1 LNESS
6 AQAITTAKTWN
17 LMLKANKKIRPKIL
31 AIDDKKENLLALEA
45 VLDDFDCD
53 LYCVTSGD
61 AGLKL
66 VLEHEFALALLDVQM
81 PKMNGFEVA
90 GLIRGIKK
98 SKYLPIIFVTALNQ
112 HPAYQFKGYEAGAV
126 DFLFKPFDPKILKSK
141 VDIFL
146 ELYRSKQLIE
156 NQKLELEEKLKIL
169 EKTKKAAEAANQ
181 TKSDF
186 LSIMSH
192 EIRTPMN
199 AIMGFTQ
206 LVLKT
211 ELNSKQSLFLEK
223 IQYSAN
229 NLLVI
234 INDILDFSKIEAG
247 KLNLEAMEFA
257 LEPAIANIASQEML
271 KTQKKGLEL
280 LFYIEPE
287 VPTTLIGDSLR
298 LGQVLLNLL
307 SNAIKFTDKG
317 QVLMTVKTEK
327 TTDTDILLQFSIQ
340 DTGIGLSEQ
349 QIANLFQP
357 FTQADP
363 STTRKYGGTGLGL
376 SICHRLVEMMDGR
389 LWVDSEPGK
398 GSTFHFTAQ
407 FKAGKKRD
415 QEKFLPPELEGL
427 RILLVD
433 DNLTALKLLKRM
445 LEVKD
450 FQITACAHP
459 DEALREMKQAVD
471 EGQPYDMAILDW
483 GLPKMNGTDLAKKI
497 QEYPGLTEKPK
508 VILVSASS
516 NEEIENKTK
525 GGWDGILLSKPVS
538 SSALFNAMVVLFKKQ
553 ESEADP
559 VRKISIDES
568 DHVKQIAGASILLV
582 EDNNINQ
589 ELALELLKNAGVQA
603 QVANNGVEAL
613 GMLKKKA
620 FDGVLMDVEM
630 PEMDGLTA
638 TCEIRKQKKFKKLP
652 IIAMTANVLA
662 KHRKAAEKAGMNDY
676 IVKPINEQELLS
688 TMAKWIKPMGFIE
701 QEQVGQP
708 RSLGKEGNMEIPEIE
723 GIDVKAGLA
732 IAQENQ
738 TLYRRL
744 LGMFRDGQRDFVERF
759 QAAQKNGDMKT
770 LKRIAHTLKGVA
782 GNVGAKKVQEVA
794 LKLERDCEEHRPE
807 TEIEVRLEKV
817 EQALLPVIASLD
829 ELDASHGE
837 TTDGAADASPYE
849 LKEQLKDLAQ
859 LLIRSDTIALDFV
872 EPMPDQPG
880 AQAYSFQLTELKEK
894 IHNYEFDAALELI
907 GNLTETL

>member
-1 LNESS
+1 
-6 AQAITTAKTWN
+6 
-17 LMLKANKKIRPKIL
+17 
-31 AIDDKKENLLALEA
+31 
-45 VLDDFDCD
+45 
-53 LYCVTSGD
+53 
-61 AGLKL
+61 
-66 VLEHEFALALLDVQM
+66 
-81 PKMNGFEVA
+81 
-90 GLIRGIKK
+90 
-98 SKYLPIIFVTALNQ
+98 
-112 HPAYQFKGYEAGAV
+112 
-126 DFLFKPFDPKILKSK
+126 
-141 VDIFL
+141 
-146 ELYRSKQLIE
+146 
-156 NQKLELEEKLKIL
+156 
-169 EKTKKAAEAANQ
+169 
-181 TKSDF
+181 
-186 LSIMSH
+186 
-192 EIRTPMN
+192 MN

-211 ELNSKQSLFLEK
+211 ELNSKQSLFMEK

-247 KLNLEAMEFA
+247 KLSLETMEFP
-257 LEPAIANIASQEML
+257 LESLIANIASQEML

-287 VPTTLIGDSLR
+287 VPPNLIGDSLR

-317 QVLMTVKTEK
+317 QVLLTVKVEN
-327 TTDTDILLQFSIQ
+327 TTGDKILLRFSIQ

-349 QIANLFQP
+349 QVSNLFQP

-376 SICHRLVEMMDGR
+376 SICHRLVELMDGR

-407 FKAGKKRD
+407 FRAGKKMSEERL
-415 QEKFLPPELEGL
+415 LPPELEGL

-433 DNLTALKLLKRM
+433 DNPTALKLLKRM
-445 LEVKD
+445 LEVNN

-459 DEALREMKQAVD
+459 DEALRKMKQSVN
-471 EGQPYDMAILDW
+471 EQQPYYLAILDW
-483 GLPKMNGTDLAKKI
+483 GLPKMKGTDLAKQI
-497 QEYPGLTEKPK
+497 QEYPGLSEKPK

-525 GGWDGILLSKPVS
+525 GGWEGALLSKPIS
-538 SSALFNAMVVLFKKQ
+538 YSDLFNTMISLFSDKNSK
-553 ESEADP
+553 ERLPRELSE
-559 VRKISIDES
+559 
-568 DHVKQIAGASILLV
+568 VKTEHARQIAGASILLV

-603 QVANNGVEAL
+603 QVANNGLEAL
-613 GMLKKKA
+613 GMLKKKN

-638 TCEIRKQKKFKKLP
+638 TCEIRKQKKFAKLP
-652 IIAMTANVLA
+652 IIAMTANVLT

-688 TMAKWIKPMGFIE
+688 TMAKWIKPMKFIDP
-701 QEQVGQP
+701 EQVDQSKSPGE
-708 RSLGKEGNMEIPEIE
+708 EGNMEILDIE

-738 TLYRRL
+738 ALYRKL
-744 LGMFRDGQRDFVERF
+744 LGMYRDGQRDFVARF
-759 QAAQKNGDMKT
+759 QEAQKDGDMKT
-770 LKRIAHTLKGVA
+770 LKRIAHTLKGVS
-782 GNVGAKKVQEVA
+782 GNVGAKKVQEAA
-794 LKLERDCEEHRPE
+794 LKLEKDCEEHRPV

-817 EQALLPVIASLD
+817 EQVLTPVIASLD
-829 ELDASHGE
+829 KLDETQGEASGSV
-837 TTDGAADASPYE
+837 ADTNPEE

-859 LLIRSDTIALDFV
+859 LLIRSDTIALDYV

-880 AQAYSFQLTELKEK
+880 VEAYSFQLTELKDK
-894 IHNYEFDAALELI
+894 IHNYEFDAALEMI
-907 GNLTETL
+907 GNLTDTL